1 MARGAGGGDYLRE
14 ASILKYFLQ
23 RGAIIRGSR
32 LFEKRFYSRKY
43 GIFNYD
49 DNDDDDDDDDYV
61 RDDQD
66 SDGGKR
72 EEFNYQG
79 LLKSLPLEF
88 VQYL

>member
-1 MARGAGGGDYLRE
+1 MFFAVNK
-14 ASILKYFLQ
+14 IIYFQ
-23 RGAIIRGSR
+23 II
-32 LFEKRFYSRKY
+32 FY
-43 GIFNYD
+43 
-49 DNDDDDDDDDYV
+49 DDDDYV
-61 RDDQD
+61 GDDQD